1 MIDSLDGIPNKQV
14 LDLFANEAEFRDFLV
29 ANLDLIEPGL
39 EFLEKEH
46 VILNPNG
53 SGGRVDILARDPYG
67 HILCIEIKRS
77 DSSARSTLN
86 ELSKYVALL
95 VDRDQLPQHNIRCV
109 VVSTHWNELLL
120 PLSYFAHFVN
130 VQVTALQ
137 AVRDG
142 DQVLLQPLTMT
153 DIKFLPQLS
162 PDMDLIWFEAE
173 EPRLRYVDFLKA
185 RSARLPFVRLALLLF
200 QLRPEASKSLDPFS
214 MMICVW
220 RIKDGLHDKIEEV
233 IGKPIGQDW
242 PYAARGWEPEADAK
256 NWIDDAPFTDFPE
269 VAKGWTHGTPEKL
282 SSLLPNYGLQEV
294 VRLGG
299 WPKNDLINDDKR
311 ILEMAQAM
319 SPLFGA
325 GRPSRHRFHAT
336 VTPRIVPS
344 WQTATASFLDFISF
358 EELWKA
364 QAAAYLDQIVESDVS
379 VELHAWDKKHLVYAI
394 HQARFHEEA
403 MYSFFQI
410 AISRNGTLLRAM
422 RGMYVWDGV
431 TRPPSASELIH
442 TVYGGIMHARVA
454 IGSAVDDAR
463 YEPANRLHGFF
474 SAFDWLDEYGS
485 VRSTPSIARYSLRDF
500 VASNPD
506 YSAAIS
512 ETLEQVGALPTDP
525 SS

>member
-1 MIDSLDGIPNKQV
+1 MIDGPDSRQNRQV
-14 LDLFANEAEFRDFLV
+14 LGLFDNEAEFRDFLV
-29 ANLDLIEPGL
+29 VNLDLIEPGL

-46 VILNPNG
+46 VIENPNG

-95 VDRDQLPQHNIRCV
+95 AERDRLAQHNIRCV

-137 AVRDG
+137 AIRHG
-142 DQVLLQPLTMT
+142 DQVLLEPLTMT
-153 DIKFLPQLS
+153 DINFLPQLS
-162 PDMDLIWFEAE
+162 PDMDLIWFEAV
-173 EPRLRYVDFLKA
+173 EPRSRFIDFLKA
-185 RSARLPFVRLALLLF
+185 RSTVLPFVRLALLVF
-200 QLRPEASKSLDPFS
+200 QRSPEADTSHTPYA

-242 PYAARGWEPEADAK
+242 PYAAPGWEPEADAK

-269 VAKGWTHGTPEKL
+269 VGKGWRHGTPEKL
-282 SSLLPNYGLQEV
+282 SSLLPNYGLQQI
-294 VRLGG
+294 VRLGE
-299 WPKNDLINDDKR
+299 WPKNDLINNDKR
-311 ILEMAQAM
+311 ILDMAQAT
-319 SPLFGA
+319 SPLLGA
-325 GRPSRHRFHAT
+325 GRPSRHRFHTMA
-336 VTPRIVPS
+336 TPRLMPS
-344 WQTATASFLDFISF
+344 WRAATASFLDFISF
-358 EELWKA
+358 EEFWRE
-364 QAAAYLDQIVESDVS
+364 QAASYLDQIVESDVS

-410 AISRNGTLLRAM
+410 VIRRNGTAVRALR
-422 RGMYVWDGV
+422 GLYVWDGK
-431 TRPPSASELIH
+431 TCPTSATALIH
-442 TVYGGIMHARVA
+442 GVYGGIMHSRIA
-454 IGSAVDDAR
+454 IGSAIDDTR
-463 YEPANRLHGFF
+463 YELANGLHGFIPTIDRLE
-474 SAFDWLDEYGS
+474 ADGS
-485 VRSTPSIARYSLRDF
+485 VHSSHSIARNSLRDF
-500 VASNPD
+500 VTANSS
-506 YSAAIS
+506 YCAEVSAA
-512 ETLEQVGALPTDP
+512 LEQVGPLPTGP